1 VAHDDFQ
8 GGDLTRKMHHTNDNV
23 LIVAQIETAG
33 GLDNVEEIAAVDGID
48 ALWIGQFDL
57 TASLGIPGDFGSPVF
72 KAATRRVVEACHA
85 NGKTAVLAVMDVDEL
100 CAGPDQG
107 FRMLVYAADLWIYQ
121 QALRRCF
128 RAIRESLDNKAA
140 GPA

>member
-1 VAHDDFQ
+1 
-8 GGDLTRKMHHTNDNV
+8 MEHTNDNV
-23 LIVAQIETAG
+23 LIVAQIETAE
-33 GLDNVEEIAAVDGID
+33 GLENVEEIAAVDGID

-57 TASLGIPGDFGSPVF
+57 TTSLGIPGDFANPVF
-72 KAATRRVVEACHA
+72 RAATRRVVEACHA
-85 NGKTAVLAVMDVDEL
+85 HGKAAVLAVMDVDEL

-128 RAIRESLDNKAA
+128 RSIHETLSRSDS
-140 GPA
+140 GRMQ